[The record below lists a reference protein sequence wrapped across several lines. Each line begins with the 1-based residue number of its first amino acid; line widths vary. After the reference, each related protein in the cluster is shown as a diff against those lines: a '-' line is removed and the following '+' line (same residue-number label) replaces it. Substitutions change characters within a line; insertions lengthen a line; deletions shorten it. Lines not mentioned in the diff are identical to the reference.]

1 MPIAGGRPARDSPE
15 EPRRPPGDSE
25 IIMDTLLVAL
35 LLLTSV
41 TLPLLVVFALP
52 AALISGLA
60 RSVERSE
67 AS

>member
-1 MPIAGGRPARDSPE
+1 
-15 EPRRPPGDSE
+15 
-25 IIMDTLLVAL
+25 MDTLLVAL

-52 AALISGLA
+52 AALITGLA